1 MTITFTPSTGVKQ
14 EQSSN
19 TQFEVNIIGCMT
31 DCNFYIPDST
41 GDTTGLAFR
50 TAYHFAKN
58 SENNKEICTCVG
70 SMLCSVVLGF
80 KNSIEEALK
89 AIGVRPCFVSLPS
102 QAHENN
108 IVASEISQ
116 LEWPSIL
123 LIFGYFLIVLLKPH
137 NDSDSFDEYHD
148 DISDHIQ
155 KLQAEVTYDLS
166 YILDIPFNSTKAYAI
181 NTMLGSLDLRET
193 VKKFLKNSCIHPN
206 SQIRNMCEYLCN
218 LI

>member
-137 NDSDSFDEYHD
+137 NDSDSFDEYRTMIFLTIFKSCRLKLGMSQATYLIYHL
-148 DISDHIQ
+148 ILQ
-155 KLQAEVTYDLS
+155 KHMQLTQCLVLL
-166 YILDIPFNSTKAYAI
+166 IF
-181 NTMLGSLDLRET
+181 
-193 VKKFLKNSCIHPN
+193 VKLLKNS
-206 SQIRNMCEYLCN
+206 
-218 LI
+218 